1 MRGLPLRLDLFLKQS
16 RLVKRRALAK
26 ELCED
31 GAVRVNGS
39 TARAGKEVTA
49 GDLLSLRLWSRLLDL
64 EIVHIP
70 ERPPSKEEARKLFR
84 ILSEKRV
91 EEP

>member
-1 MRGLPLRLDLFLKQS
+1 MRLDLFLKQS

-31 GAVRVNGS
+31 GAVRVNGGA
-39 TARAGKEVTA
+39 ARAGKEVTA
-49 GDLLSLRLWSRLLDL
+49 GDQLSLRLWSRLLDL